1 MPRGRSYEVCPRQI
15 LSDTGGAS
23 YRLGVTVDRST
34 DRTTIARG
42 DTGARRLPAV
52 LGLQL
57 LHVIGAGGEGQVW
70 AAATPDGD
78 ERALKLIRPD
88 VLTDP
93 ETFARRSH
101 DLARIDDPA
110 LVRVH
115 RAAVLTSGEWTG
127 WGAMVMDL
135 VDGDCLDRARL
146 GAAAFADL
154 ARLATA
160 LDRLHAGEWSRGEP
174 LVHRDV
180 KPSNLIRTP
189 DDDIV
194 LVDPSSLRTV
204 GGDMT
209 FVGTPVF
216 VAPEVVTGRFGPPA
230 DVYSFAATLV
240 ALHSGARG
248 DELAELL
255 AAPLELDVP
264 QTVIAALSVHPEQ
277 RPTHCVDLVDPEAL
291 TVTVVGRRPRV
302 PAPPDEDAPSPQTTR
317 TWLRLGLLSAAA
329 VPLFA
334 GLLLMVPLLALTGI
348 AVTAGLL
355 ALEPELRNPSLTW
368 LPLAGARWLG
378 WTLDTDDDERDRVV
392 ATVHGALLL
401 PLLPVAGVLAGL
413 GERMVVWGT
422 VGQIAG
428 VAVVLALALVWMAV
442 TTAGHADSGL
452 APIRVMLVPAWVG
465 GVFVQ
470 AFARVAG
477 AVISVLDARDDRTR
491 DGDDRDSKRTEEP
504 PGE

>member
-1 MPRGRSYEVCPRQI
+1 M
-15 LSDTGGAS
+15 
-23 YRLGVTVDRST
+23 
-34 DRTTIARG
+34 
-42 DTGARRLPAV
+42 

-57 LHVIGAGGEGQVW
+57 RQVIGAGGEGQVW
-70 AAATPDGD
+70 AAVTPGGT

-93 ETFARRSH
+93 RTFARRSR

-135 VDGDCLDRARL
+135 VDGVCLDRMRL

-189 DDDIV
+189 DDEIV
-194 LVDPSSLRTV
+194 LVDPSSLRSV
-204 GGDMT
+204 GGEMT

-248 DELAELL
+248 DELADLL
-255 AAPLELDVP
+255 VEPENLDVP
-264 QTVIAALSVHPEQ
+264 QAVVAALSD
-277 RPTHCVDLVDPEAL
+277 RPDERPDRCAELVDPEAL
-291 TVTVVGRRPRV
+291 TVTVVGRTPQT
-302 PAPPDEDAPSPQTTR
+302 PAAPADDDASPQTAG
-317 TWLRLGLLSAAA
+317 TWWRLGLLSVAA
-329 VPLFA
+329 VPLFV
-334 GLLLMVPLLALTGI
+334 GLLLMLPL
-348 AVTAGLL
+348 VTLAGLAGTACL
-355 ALEPELRNPSLTW
+355 LTVEPELRGPSLAW
-368 LPLAGARWLG
+368 LPLSCARWLA
-378 WTLDTDDDERDRVV
+378 WTLQTDDDERERAV
-392 ATVHGALLL
+392 ATVYGALLL
-401 PLLPVAGVLAGL
+401 PLLPVLGVLVGL

-428 VAVVLALALVWMAV
+428 VAVVCALALVWMAM
-442 TTAGHADSGL
+442 TTAGHIDSGL
-452 APIRVMLVPAWVG
+452 SPIRVMLFPAWVG
-465 GVFVQ
+465 GVFAL

-477 AVISVLDARDDRTR
+477 ALIAALDAHDDRTGRARR
-491 DGDDRDSKRTEEP
+491 DATTKEP